1 MEQFPPALAA
11 ALVKAQGAFKPASKD
26 RENPAFR
33 TSYATLSSIVESVR
47 APLASNGLGFMQ
59 PVDASD
65 GVITVSTILVH
76 SSGESWQSPGTTV
89 RPSKPDAQGVGSA
102 ITYARRYDLCAV
114 LGIVADDDDD
124 GNAASVT
131 PAARAKP
138 AARQPESRPQPAAS
152 EPDPGAPIDVE
163 ALRRVCASRG
173 VDFAELESDVEKPAA
188 DWLPT
193 DRPEITKVLARLSAE
208 AAAKRG
214 GGS

>member
-1 MEQFPPALAA
+1 VAQAA
-11 ALVKAQGAFKPASKD
+11 VPQ
-26 RENPAFR
+26 
-33 TSYATLSSIVESVR
+33 
-47 APLASNGLGFMQ
+47 
-59 PVDASD
+59 
-65 GVITVSTILVH
+65 
-76 SSGESWQSPGTTV
+76 
-89 RPSKPDAQGVGSA
+89 
-102 ITYARRYDLCAV
+102 
-114 LGIVADDDDD
+114 
-124 GNAASVT
+124 ASVT

-138 AARQPESRPQPAAS
+138 APRQQHAAN

-188 DWLPT
+188 DWLPA